1 MTEESM
7 LTSARPTLTDAVR
20 LFNKHLLNP
29 AMMRLAGRKHWYA
42 SVIEHTGRRSHK
54 MYATPVVVD
63 RIADGFII
71 PLPYGAGVD
80 WLRNV
85 LAAKRATVIT
95 QDQTYDVVEPEIID
109 AAAALP
115 ALSPKRRRVWQRVG
129 IEQYVRLKLAS

>member
-1 MTEESM
+1 MSTP
-7 LTSARPTLTDAVR
+7 ARPTLKDAVR
-20 LFNKHLLNP
+20 SFNKHLLNP
-29 AMMRLAGRKHWYA
+29 AMMRLAGRKHWDA

-54 MYATPVVVD
+54 TYATPVVAD
-63 RIADGFII
+63 RVADGFII

-85 LAAKRATVIT
+85 LAAKRATVTT
-95 QDQTYDVVEPEIID
+95 QGQTYEVVEPEIID

-115 ALSPKRRRVWQRVG
+115 VLTPTRRRVWQRVG